1 LAKLNLNLPLTP
13 IRDLQIHKGKGFSR
27 CYMDVFWVLDD
38 ITPLYEI
45 KDKTIKADKHLLN
58 HVLLIEC
65 KADKAMT

>member
-1 LAKLNLNLPLTP
+1 LG
-13 IRDLQIHKGKGFSR
+13 I
-27 CYMDVFWVLDD
+27 DD

-65 KADKAMT
+65 KDGQAMTSGTNAPNGVIVRYFSRRNLQIKLQF